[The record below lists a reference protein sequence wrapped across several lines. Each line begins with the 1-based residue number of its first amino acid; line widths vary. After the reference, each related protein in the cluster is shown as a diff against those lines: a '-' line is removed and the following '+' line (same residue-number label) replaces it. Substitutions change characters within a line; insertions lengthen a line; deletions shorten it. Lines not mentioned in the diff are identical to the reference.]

1 MSPAPRLGMR
11 LHRFLF
17 ESEQQFPQATG
28 ELSALL
34 SQLGLAG
41 KRISRLL
48 SAAGLIDVL
57 GVSGKVNVQGEQQQK
72 LDALANEIFLDAFA
86 WGQLVPTVVTEEMEL
101 PAHLPENVQA
111 GKYIVFLD
119 PLDGSSNLDVN
130 GAVGSIFS
138 VRLLTRTGPI
148 ASEDDLMKSISTE
161 QVVAGYF
168 SYGPSTTLV
177 YTAAGNPGVHVFTLD
192 PGIGEFLLSAPDVR
206 IPDHGPY
213 YGANEGGIQEWGPG
227 PRRFVEWA
235 QERDA
240 GHGPP
245 VLDALLGRL
254 RHRLPPDPA
263 QGRDLPLP
271 GDAEEPGREDPAH
284 VRGGAARG
292 GRRGCG
298 GRGERRS
305 APDPGRRPRLE
316 PPADP
321 DLHRLH
327 GRRRSRRIVRGRCRK
342 SCPGNALTHSQ

>member
-57 GVSGKVNVQGEQQQK
+57 GVSGTVNVQGEQQEK

-138 VRLLTRTGPI
+138 VRQLTRTGPI
-148 ASEDDLMKSISTE
+148 GSEDDLMKSISKE

-177 YTAAGNPGVHVFTLD
+177 YTAAGSSGVHVFTLD

-213 YGANEGGIQEWGPG
+213 YGANEGGIQEWGAG

-240 GHGPP
+240 GTGRPYSTRYSG
-245 VLDALLGRL
+245 ALVTDFHRILLKGGIYLYPGTRKNPDGKIRL
-254 RHRLPPDPA
+254 MYEA
-263 QGRDLPLP
+263 APLAAV
-271 GDAEEPGREDPAH
+271 AEAA
-284 VRGGAARG
+284 GGAASDG
-292 GRRGCG
+292 QRRIL
-298 GRGERRS
+298 
-305 APDPGRRPRLE
+305 DVVPGRNHQRTPIFIGSS
-316 PPADP
+316 ADVA
-321 DLHRLH
+321 RVESFVSEAT
-327 GRRRSRRIVRGRCRK
+327 SRVAATR
-342 SCPGNALTHSQ
+342 